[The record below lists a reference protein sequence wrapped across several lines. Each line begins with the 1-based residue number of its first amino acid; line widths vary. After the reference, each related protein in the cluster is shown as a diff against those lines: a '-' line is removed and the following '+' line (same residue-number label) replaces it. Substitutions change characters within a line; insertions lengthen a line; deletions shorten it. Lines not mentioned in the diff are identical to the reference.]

1 MKTEHPAR
9 RAAHDACRKISAQV
23 RREFPDAEYVH
34 GRWCGPQWKQ
44 AEARDTELRNA
55 PDFLALKEAAARAP
69 FFA

>member
-1 MKTEHPAR
+1 MKTEHPPAALPTMLAAR
-9 RAAHDACRKISAQV
+9 SVPRSAASS
-23 RREFPDAEYVH
+23 PDAEYVH